1 MREISPAE
9 NMSADEF
16 LQVANPMQQDIVNVI
31 RKQKLSGVRKLPSK
45 SLIDESSVL
54 NVNFRNDLVDK
65 IASLVDENLFGR
77 SEMCQQF
84 SMLLELSLN
93 GQSKDL
99 DSHLFE

>member
-45 SLIDESSVL
+45 SL
-54 NVNFRNDLVDK
+54 
-65 IASLVDENLFGR
+65 
-77 SEMCQQF
+77 
-84 SMLLELSLN
+84 
-93 GQSKDL
+93 
-99 DSHLFE
+99 HW